1 MKTPDPLE
9 RLTSGGTFS
18 FRRLEITGIDNGP
31 VFRVNDPKMVRE
43 ETCLFHRDV
52 PSGDA
57 YVKRLGN
64 RVADAVARR
73 VPLPVVRF
81 ADGEYAFYHL
91 DLACNGLYQQA
102 ESRAAI
108 REALPMHARAM
119 RELAESGCVAPL
131 VFPGN
136 VEEPAR
142 GWRAFLKRRRPRPSA
157 TTFLRW
163 LEETGTPLTGENYV
177 PFYTVYAYFSSAA
190 FARLMDGRRL
200 AILNSDSDGA
210 ACARWFEGHG
220 SRPEVN
226 LVEIPN
232 SYVATRWD
240 DMREDVLGRVPP
252 GMDLLLVGAGIG
264 ALPVCVD
271 AARRFGV
278 PAVDAGH
285 VLNMMNDRV
294 DKSNGARLYTLWTG
308 GRKQI

>member
-1 MKTPDPLE
+1 MKTPDPIE

-18 FRRLEITGIDNGP
+18 FRRLDISGIDNDP

-52 PSGDA
+52 HSGND
-57 YVKRLGN
+57 YVKRIGD
-64 RVADAVARR
+64 RVAEAVAHRK
-73 VPLPVVRF
+73 PLPVVRF
-81 ADGEYAFYHL
+81 ADGEYAFYHF

-102 ESRAAI
+102 ESQSAI
-108 REALPMHARAM
+108 RESLPMHAAAL
-119 RELAESGCVAPL
+119 RELARTGFLAPL

-136 VEEPAR
+136 IEEPAT
-142 GWRAFLKRRRPRPSA
+142 GWKALFRHWRRRPSA
-157 TTFLRW
+157 TTFLRY
-163 LEETGTPLTGENYV
+163 LEETGIPLTGENYV
-177 PFYTVYAYFSSAA
+177 PFYAVYAYFSSAA

-220 SRPEVN
+220 SRPRIE
-226 LVEIPN
+226 LVDIPN
-232 SYVATRWD
+232 SYVATRWN
-240 DMREDVLGRVPP
+240 DMKEDVLGRVPA
-252 GMDLLLVGAGIG
+252 GADLLLVGAGIG

-271 AARRFGV
+271 AAVRFGV

-294 DKSNGARLYTLWTG
+294 DKSNGARLYTLW
-308 GRKQI
+308 K

>member
-1 MKTPDPLE
+1 VKTPDPIE

-18 FRRLEITGIDNGP
+18 FRRLDISGIDNDP

-52 PSGDA
+52 HSGND
-57 YVKRLGN
+57 YVKHIGD
-64 RVADAVARR
+64 RVAEAVAHRK
-73 VPLPVVRF
+73 PLPVVRF
-81 ADGEYAFYHL
+81 ADGEYAFYHF

-102 ESRAAI
+102 ESQSAI
-108 REALPMHARAM
+108 RESLPMHAAAL
-119 RELAESGCVAPL
+119 RELARTGFLAPL

-136 VEEPAR
+136 IEESAT
-142 GWRAFLKRRRPRPSA
+142 GWKALFRHWRRRPSA
-157 TTFLRW
+157 TTFLRY
-163 LEETGTPLTGENYV
+163 LEETGIPLTGENYV
-177 PFYTVYAYFSSAA
+177 PFYAVYAYFSSAA

-220 SRPEVN
+220 SRPRIE
-226 LVEIPN
+226 LVDIPN
-232 SYVATRWD
+232 SYVATRWN
-240 DMREDVLGRVPP
+240 DMKEDVLGRVPA
-252 GMDLLLVGAGIG
+252 GADLLLVGAGIG

-271 AARRFGV
+271 AAVRFGV

-294 DKSNGARLYTLWTG
+294 DKSNGARLYTLW
-308 GRKQI
+308 K

>member
-1 MKTPDPLE
+1 MKTPDPIE

-18 FRRLEITGIDNGP
+18 FRRLDISGIDNDP

-52 PSGDA
+52 HSGND
-57 YVKRLGN
+57 YVKHIGD
-64 RVADAVARR
+64 RVAEAVAHRK
-73 VPLPVVRF
+73 PLPVVRF
-81 ADGEYAFYHL
+81 ADGEYAFYHF

-102 ESRAAI
+102 ESQSAI
-108 REALPMHARAM
+108 RESLPMHAAAL
-119 RELAESGCVAPL
+119 RELARTGFLAPL

-136 VEEPAR
+136 IEEPAT
-142 GWRAFLKRRRPRPSA
+142 GWKALFRHWRRRPSA
-157 TTFLRW
+157 TTFLRY
-163 LEETGTPLTGENYV
+163 LEETGIPLTGENYV
-177 PFYTVYAYFSSAA
+177 PFYAVYAYFSSAA

-220 SRPEVN
+220 SRPRIE
-226 LVEIPN
+226 LVDIPN
-232 SYVATRWD
+232 SYVATRWN
-240 DMREDVLGRVPP
+240 DMKEDVLGRVSA
-252 GMDLLLVGAGIG
+252 GADLLLVGAGIG

-271 AARRFGV
+271 AALRFGV

-294 DKSNGARLYTLWTG
+294 DKSNGARLYTLW
-308 GRKQI
+308 K

>member
-1 MKTPDPLE
+1 MKTPDPIE

-18 FRRLEITGIDNGP
+18 FRRLDISGIDNDP

-52 PSGDA
+52 HSGND
-57 YVKRLGN
+57 YVKHIGD
-64 RVADAVARR
+64 RVAEAVAHRK
-73 VPLPVVRF
+73 PLPVVRF
-81 ADGEYAFYHL
+81 ADGEYAFYHF

-102 ESRAAI
+102 ESQSAI
-108 REALPMHARAM
+108 RESLPMHAAAL
-119 RELAESGCVAPL
+119 RELARTGFLAPL

-136 VEEPAR
+136 IEEPAT
-142 GWRAFLKRRRPRPSA
+142 GWKALFRHWRRRPSA
-157 TTFLRW
+157 TTFLRY
-163 LEETGTPLTGENYV
+163 LEETGIPLTGENYV
-177 PFYTVYAYFSSAA
+177 PFYAVYAYFSSAA

-220 SRPEVN
+220 SRPRIE
-226 LVEIPN
+226 LVDIPN
-232 SYVATRWD
+232 SYVATRWN
-240 DMREDVLGRVPP
+240 DMKEDVLGRVPA
-252 GMDLLLVGAGIG
+252 GADLLLVGAGIG

-271 AARRFGV
+271 AAVRFGV

-294 DKSNGARLYTLWTG
+294 DKSNGARLYTLW
-308 GRKQI
+308 K

>member
-1 MKTPDPLE
+1 MKAPDPIQK
-9 RLTSGGTFS
+9 LTSGGKFS
-18 FRRLEITGIDNGP
+18 FRRLEIAGIDNEP
-31 VFRVNDPKMVRE
+31 VFRVNDPKMVQE

-57 YVKRLGN
+57 YVQRLGN
-64 RVADAVARR
+64 RVAEAVARR

-102 ESRAAI
+102 ESKAAI
-108 REALPMHARAM
+108 REALPMHAAAL
-119 RELAESGCVAPL
+119 RELARTGLIAPL

-136 VEEPAR
+136 TEGKVS
-142 GWRAFLKRRRPRPSA
+142 GWKALFKSRRPSA
-157 TTFLRW
+157 TTFLHW
-163 LEETGTPLTGENYV
+163 LEEANVPLTGENYV
-177 PFYTVYAYFSSAA
+177 PFYAVYAYFSSAS

-200 AILNSDSDGA
+200 AILNSDSDGP
-210 ACARWFEGHG
+210 ACIRWFEAHG
-220 SRPEVN
+220 SRPAIH
-226 LVEIPN
+226 LVDIPN

-240 DMREDVLGRVPP
+240 EMKEDVLGRVPP
-252 GMDLLLVGAGIG
+252 GMDLILVGAGIG

-294 DKSNGARLYTLWTG
+294 DKSNGARLYTLW
-308 GRKQI
+308 K